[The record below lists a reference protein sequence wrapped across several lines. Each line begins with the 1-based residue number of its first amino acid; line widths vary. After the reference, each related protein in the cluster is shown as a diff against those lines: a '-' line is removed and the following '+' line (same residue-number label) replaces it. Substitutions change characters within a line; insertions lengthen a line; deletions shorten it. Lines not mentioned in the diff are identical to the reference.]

1 LIQSFCHCS
10 ERGRRRRRKVPT
22 KKAIEKA
29 AAKAADKK
37 AAEDAMTKAV
47 VGAPGP
53 YVKEDAAGSAVT
65 FESAPEESL
74 HVPQIAEPKE
84 AEAETAAVAVVQ
96 YMEVEDALCKL
107 GVIEVKWRSKRYK
120 RNCFVSKCKKGFG
133 LLQGCRYCEL
143 CVRNA
148 EALAWHYEEWET
160 MRWDEDLELPDLEVC
175 KEGCEKPCEACNFI
189 VLNCVDGF
197 YAEFG
202 NEEEEVAA
210 SSAVTSEPA
219 LEESLPQIVEL
230 KEEKSIVVA
239 VVQLDAVEQKA
250 KELRPQQ
257 STKEQTTKF
266 YLNGKKVTT
275 KVLTKEEAAA
285 KTAETKDAQEYYEE
299 SRKRR
304 KIEKAVNKK
313 LARQTKKARKAADK
327 KAAEDAMTKR
337 AL

>member
-1 LIQSFCHCS
+1 
-10 ERGRRRRRKVPT
+10 
-22 KKAIEKA
+22 
-29 AAKAADKK
+29 
-37 AAEDAMTKAV
+37 M
-47 VGAPGP
+47 
-53 YVKEDAAGSAVT
+53 
-65 FESAPEESL
+65 
-74 HVPQIAEPKE
+74 
-84 AEAETAAVAVVQ
+84 
-96 YMEVEDALCKL
+96 
-107 GVIEVKWRSKRYK
+107 GVIEVIWRNKLLPF
-120 RNCFVSKCKKGFG
+120 NCFVSKCKKGFG

-148 EALAWHYEEWET
+148 EALAWHYEECKT

-189 VLNCVDGF
+189 VLNCVIGG
-197 YAEFG
+197 YAESG
-202 NEEEEVAA
+202 PEEEEVAA
-210 SSAVTSEPA
+210 S
-219 LEESLPQIVEL
+219 
-230 KEEKSIVVA
+230 VA

-250 KELRPQQ
+250 QELRPQQ

-266 YLNGKKVTT
+266 YLDGKKVTT

-285 KTAETKDAQEYYEE
+285 KTAETKDAQEYYEA

-313 LARQTKKARKAADK
+313 LARQTKAIEKAAAKATDK